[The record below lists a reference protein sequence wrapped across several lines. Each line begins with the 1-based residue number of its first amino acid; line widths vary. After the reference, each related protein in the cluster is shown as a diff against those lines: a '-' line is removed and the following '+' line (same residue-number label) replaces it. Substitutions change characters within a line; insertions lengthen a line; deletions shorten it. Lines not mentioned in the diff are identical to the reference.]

1 MKSKK
6 EKLPIQDAPF
16 IGMKTFLYKC
26 FVQEF
31 VKIRNSRKN
40 YRMLEIGPGSKRL
53 DGFEG
58 LNIVKNKATDY
69 IADVAKGIP
78 FSDNTFNL
86 IYTSHFLEHIEWY
99 KTKFVLSEIYRVLRW
114 GGALELWVPNG
125 LKIAKAFV
133 DAELNNSKD
142 FEIDNWWRFNEKH
155 DPCVWANGRIF
166 TYGNGKVI
174 KGHWNS
180 HLALFSERYLKD
192 LLSEI
197 GFKNILPMD
206 DTMLRD
212 AGHGFINMGIKAC
225 K

>member
-58 LNIVKNKATDY
+58 LNIVKNQATDY

-78 FSDNTFNL
+78 FPDNTFNL

-114 GGALELWVPNG
+114 GGYWNFG
-125 LKIAKAFV
+125 FRTDLKLPK
-133 DAELNNSKD
+133 
-142 FEIDNWWRFNEKH
+142 R
-155 DPCVWANGRIF
+155 
-166 TYGNGKVI
+166 
-174 KGHWNS
+174 
-180 HLALFSERYLKD
+180 
-192 LLSEI
+192 LSMR
-197 GFKNILPMD
+197 N
-206 DTMLRD
+206 
-212 AGHGFINMGIKAC
+212 
-225 K
+225 